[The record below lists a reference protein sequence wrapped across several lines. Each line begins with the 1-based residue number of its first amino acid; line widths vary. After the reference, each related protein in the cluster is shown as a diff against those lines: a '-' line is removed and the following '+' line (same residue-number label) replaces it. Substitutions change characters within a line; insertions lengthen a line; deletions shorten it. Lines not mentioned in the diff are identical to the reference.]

1 MIYIYNIGTLAILSE
16 NATLLSENCSNCKC
30 CGIHMLIVFICTAT
44 TTTKKLRTKVKLDQI
59 SHRTQKWTGQNY
71 WHHVKTFQA
80 CDQSRSSLYAEYTS
94 CVGPPKHQ
102 GARLC
107 SQRGFHLVSFLKL
120 ASGYENM
127 NDQYFNA
134 VSCHP
139 LYVKNHSNHVTW
151 TSYSLLHETP
161 KITNRGRDAVSRVLS
176 VSVIRDGVK
185 RGQMRFIHSFIQSF
199 WENVLWTDETK
210 VELFGKGHYG
220 TVYRKRNEAFKE
232 KNTVP
237 TVKHRG
243 SSKMFLGLLCC
254 FWHWLPWLCERYHEL
269 WWLPKHFGAQRSVAS
284 VRKLRLHQRPWVF
297 QFQQDNDPKH
307 TSKITQT
314 FYGK

>member
-16 NATLLSENCSNCKC
+16 NATLLSENYSNCKC

-80 CDQSRSSLYAEYTS
+80 CDQSWSSLYAEYTS

-107 SQRGFHLVSFLKL
+107 SQRGIRLVSFLKL

-151 TSYSLLHETP
+151 TSYSLLHETQKKNEP
-161 KITNRGRDAVSRVLS
+161 
-176 VSVIRDGVK
+176 
-185 RGQMRFIHSFIQSF
+185 
-199 WENVLWTDETK
+199 
-210 VELFGKGHYG
+210 
-220 TVYRKRNEAFKE
+220 RKR
-232 KNTVP
+232 
-237 TVKHRG
+237 
-243 SSKMFLGLLCC
+243 CC
-254 FWHWLPWLCERYHEL
+254 FSSARERDSRWSEM
-269 WWLPKHFGAQRSVAS
+269 RTN
-284 VRKLRLHQRPWVF
+284 VF
-297 QFQQDNDPKH
+297 HPFFHPILLGERTVDRWDK
-307 TSKITQT
+307 SRA
-314 FYGK
+314 FW